1 VLGEPAAGGAGRRG
15 GGGAVLPGRARPTCG
30 DGTAAPHV
38 EPWNL
43 QKMWGFN
50 VKKWWSELG
59 MRQKC
64 QNGIQPVNHPIHQP
78 FGVILDPK

>member
-1 VLGEPAAGGAGRRG
+1 MAA
-15 GGGAVLPGRARPTCG
+15 
-30 DGTAAPHV
+30 AAPHV

-43 QKMWGFN
+43 RKMWGFN

-64 QNGIQPVNHPIHQP
+64 QNGIQPVNRPIHHP
-78 FGVILDPK
+78 FGVILHPK